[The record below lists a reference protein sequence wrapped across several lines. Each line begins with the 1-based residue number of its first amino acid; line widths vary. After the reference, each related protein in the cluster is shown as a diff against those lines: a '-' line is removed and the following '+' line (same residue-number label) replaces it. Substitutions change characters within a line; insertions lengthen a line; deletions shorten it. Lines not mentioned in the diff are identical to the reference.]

1 MVEFGRR
8 ERKSARSIAT
18 PGRVTP
24 FLEGRITGLAC
35 LWGLE
40 KLISAM
46 ALVTMRITML
56 SSGGMA
62 CVKILIRSVRA
73 RTRWFHRWMF
83 SHAWLELTASRRIV
97 ARPAGRR
104 ILVVD
109 QAG

>member
-40 KLISAM
+40 KLISAI
-46 ALVTMRITML
+46 ALGTMRITVL

-83 SHAWLELTASRRIV
+83 SHAWLGLTDSRRIV
-97 ARPAGRR
+97 ARQAGRR